1 LMDLE
6 VLPWSCGLHT
16 FLNNLHPYCTSV
28 AYVNSCLNPFLYAFF
43 DPRFRHACAALL
55 CCRPPGPGPDRSAS
69 YSSGHS
75 HPPGAKGG
83 LVPGGKLD
91 PATQETLFRA

>member
-6 VLPWSCGLHT
+6 VLPWSCALHT
-16 FLNNLHPYCTSV
+16 FLNNLHPYCTGI
-28 AYVNSCLNPFLYAFF
+28 AYINSCLNPFLYAFF

-55 CCRPPGPGPDRSAS
+55 CCRTPSPGPERSAS

-75 HPPGAKGG
+75 HPPGGKGG
-83 LVPGGKLD
+83 PGPGGKLD